1 MFRLVFWWLTCVPV
15 FFSFSYLLVLYLR
28 FFRVFFYSNFRL
40 LCLFIDLIYAQS
52 VSFTC
57 FQSVFIHT
65 FVCSITRS
73 ALLFSAMQS
82 HNLHTVT
89 LVVQCF

>member
-1 MFRLVFWWLTCVPV
+1 M
-15 FFSFSYLLVLYLR
+15 
-28 FFRVFFYSNFRL
+28 FFYSNFRL
-40 LCLFIDLIYAQS
+40 LCLFINFIYAQS

-57 FQSVFIHT
+57 MLSKNLYIHA
-65 FVCSITRS
+65 FVYSTTRS